1 MRNVDPVL
9 YSRMNTRVLF
19 AGIAI
24 LITFTTG
31 CTTTKSTKADP
42 LTASQGAN
50 VNLRRYDRAII
61 QPFDFPNRTA
71 EDQNAGQIFADN
83 LEHRLKNDFG
93 QLFDEVRQGQPTAS
107 TNELIVTGRISEFK
121 PGSRTARLF
130 IPWGPRAV
138 LKGDL
143 ILKDAATGNE
153 VLTAPFN
160 KLWGWAGATGALK
173 GIDDM
178 IEETAAAAANTIA
191 RARGWEPADRPSPQ

>member
-1 MRNVDPVL
+1 
-9 YSRMNTRVLF
+9 MNTRVLF

-24 LITFTTG
+24 LTIFTTG

-50 VNLRRYDRAII
+50 ANLRRYDRAVI
-61 QPFDFPNRTA
+61 QPFASPSSTA
-71 EDQNAGQIFADN
+71 GEQNAGQIFADS
-83 LEHRLKNDFG
+83 LERRLKNDFG
-93 QLFDEVRQGQPTAS
+93 QLFDQVRQGQPTGS
-107 TNELIVTGRISEFK
+107 TNELVVTGRISEFR

-130 IPWGPRAV
+130 IPWGPRAE

-143 ILKDAATGNE
+143 VLKDAATGDE
-153 VLTAPFN
+153 VLTAPFD

-191 RARGWEPADRPSPQ
+191 RARGWEPADHSRRQ